1 MRFVINGLKYDTE
14 NMEKVANVKKWYE
27 SRSQLI
33 KAIYNNAKVGTTHD
47 CELWKSKKGNY
58 ATKVGEAITEE
69 EAKSLLMR
77 YAPDDYEKRF
87 EEIPEA

>member
-1 MRFVINGLKYDTE
+1 MRKLELYTI
-14 NMEKVANVKKWYE
+14 ANYG
-27 SRSQLI
+27 
-33 KAIYNNAKVGTTHD
+33 KA
-47 CELWKSKKGNY
+47 KKGNWLLIHTEDY

>member
-1 MRFVINGLKYDTE
+1 
-14 NMEKVANVKKWYE
+14 ME
-27 SRSQLI
+27 
-33 KAIYNNAKVGTTHD
+33 
-47 CELWKSKKGNY
+47 SKKGNWLLTHTEDY

>member
-27 SRSQLI
+27 SRSQL
-33 KAIYNNAKVGTTHD
+33 
-47 CELWKSKKGNY
+47 KKGNWLLTHTEDY

>member
-33 KAIYNNAKVGTTHD
+33 KAIDNNAKVGTIHD
-47 CELWKSKKGNY
+47 CELWKSKKGKLAFDTYGRLRNESR
-58 ATKVGEAITEE
+58 G
-69 EAKSLLMR
+69 SNNR
-77 YAPDDYEKRF
+77 RGSEKPF
-87 EEIPEA
+87 NEICTG